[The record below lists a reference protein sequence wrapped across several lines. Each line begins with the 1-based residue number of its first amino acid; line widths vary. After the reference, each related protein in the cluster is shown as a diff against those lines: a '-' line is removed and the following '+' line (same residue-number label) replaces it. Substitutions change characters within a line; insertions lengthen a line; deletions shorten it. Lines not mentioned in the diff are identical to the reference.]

1 MRAARWTWVAVF
13 CLTGCAASARADD
26 DAPAFD
32 RPGLA
37 FASETLPAGA
47 WAVEQGLP
55 DASSDRSAGVR
66 TTDAIADTLLRHGL
80 FDGVELQLGAD
91 TRGWERVRGPG
102 DASAWAAAGGDAR
115 IGLKLAVPGGSDAFS
130 AALLLTLGVPIGRAP
145 IGDAGHTKDLGLSM
159 SWAVANGASVSLYL
173 DHRRDR
179 GGEGSLC
186 ALAYN
191 VSLRDDLS
199 AYVEGGFGN
208 RAQHAREAG
217 GGIAWM
223 VTKHVQLDAS
233 FLRALDRATTDWQA
247 GFGVSVFFAG
257 PHS

>member
-1 MRAARWTWVAVF
+1 MRLGQWTWIVVVSLA
-13 CLTGCAASARADD
+13 AASARADD

-55 DASSDRSAGVR
+55 DASTDRDAGVR
-66 TTDAIADTLLRHGL
+66 ITDAIADTLLRHGL
-80 FDGVELQLGAD
+80 LDGIELQLGTD

-115 IGLKLAVPGGSDAFS
+115 IGLKLAMPGGSDAFS
-130 AALLLTLGVPIGRAP
+130 AALLMTLGVPIGHAP

-159 SWAVANGASVSLYL
+159 SWALTNGASVSLYL

-179 GGEGSLC
+179 DGEGSLC

-191 VSLRDDLS
+191 APLRDDLS

-223 VTKHVQLDAS
+223 VTRRVQIDAS

-257 PHS
+257 PRS

>member
-1 MRAARWTWVAVF
+1 MRAVRWTWIVVAS
-13 CLTGCAASARADD
+13 LAAASARADD
-26 DAPAFD
+26 DVPAFD

-37 FASETLPAGA
+37 FASVTLPVGA

-55 DASSDRSAGVR
+55 DASTDRDAGVR
-66 TTDAIADTLLRHGL
+66 TSDAIADTLLRHGL
-80 FDGVELQLGAD
+80 FDGVELQLGVD
-91 TRGWERVRGPG
+91 TRGWERMRGPG
-102 DASAWAAAGGDAR
+102 GMRASAATGGDAR
-115 IGLKLAVPGGSDAFS
+115 VGVKLAVPGGSDAFS
-130 AALLLTLGVPIGRAP
+130 AALLLTLGVPVGRAP
-145 IGDAGHTKDLGLSM
+145 IGSAGHTKDLGLSM
-159 SWAVANGASVSLYL
+159 SWAVADGASVSLYL

-199 AYVEGGFGN
+199 AYVEGGFGD

-217 GGIAWM
+217 GGVAWM
-223 VTKHVQLDAS
+223 VTKYVQLDAS

-247 GFGVSVFFAG
+247 GFGVSVFFDG